1 MNNHA
6 KFVIVNI
13 RTRHSMIGSPE
24 SAKIVKIKR
33 KVPKLKEVTVGKN
46 C

>member
-1 MNNHA
+1 
-6 KFVIVNI
+6 
-13 RTRHSMIGSPE
+13 MIGSPE

-46 C
+46 F